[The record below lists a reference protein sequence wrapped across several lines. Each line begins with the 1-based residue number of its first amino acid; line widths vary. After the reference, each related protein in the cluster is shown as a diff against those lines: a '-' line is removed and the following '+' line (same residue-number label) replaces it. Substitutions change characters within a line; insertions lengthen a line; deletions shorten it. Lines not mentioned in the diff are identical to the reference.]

1 MPVSR
6 DNTHTLNSALS
17 KPMKHLL
24 TVGGLFALITSLVF
38 PAIAQTA
45 EASSPLLTDALG
57 QSFWQQLD
65 TNGAFKKELISKL
78 ATQAYRQIGPVPAVR
93 VSLMPGHA
101 LESPSILLE
110 YQTRFHGTINIQGG
124 PFGGTCVQVPGG
136 RDAYAHRT
144 FYGGTEDT
152 NARQQFLDLFAKRA
166 KMPSNR
172 RKDITPEFDALFA
185 KYIPEVPFEK
195 VHGGL
200 TNLLL
205 ELVRQNQSA
214 GATVLTNPAEGE
226 FGVKLN
232 ANLYAYIRNF
242 SKGSRGSR
250 VESSDPYLW
259 LILSGGPKPMP
270 TKYLPAFPGAEGFGA
285 MTTGGRGGKVIYVT
299 TTNASGPGSFAE
311 AVNTKGPRTV
321 LFKVSGQIVLPKD
334 VWIREP
340 DLTLIGYNAP
350 GEGVEICGR
359 LCVAA
364 DNIIMRGMRW
374 RLRPPLSA
382 DGSNTEGDLHNIIFD
397 HCSFAYGSD
406 EALRFIGETH
416 TFWNYTLQYCIIGP
430 GMAGLGTHPYGPEV
444 GGVGS
449 IHHCILNNALS
460 RSPEVDCA
468 RLDWRNNLMYNL
480 RSGHSKRLTS
490 QFNFVNN
497 LVIDNPEQGYSYSF
511 GATANNYIDGNF
523 RDKNGELIPF
533 GPGASATSTEDTD
546 GDFAPD
552 PNEVMKQPWRV
563 MPVTTVAAA
572 DLEKLLLPILGAY
585 LPKRDTTDAH
595 WMAGVATRTGKPA
608 FWDKNDPNWKSY
620 NQGSND
626 RDAFMRWDSAH
637 FPPPAAGAVAATDT
651 DGDGLP
657 DDWELANKLDP
668 KNPADGAADTD
679 KDGYTNLE
687 EYLNRTDSRKFVDY
701 TNPVNNKHT
710 LH

>member
-1 MPVSR
+1 
-6 DNTHTLNSALS
+6 
-17 KPMKHLL
+17 
-24 TVGGLFALITSLVF
+24 LF
-38 PAIAQTA
+38 
-45 EASSPLLTDALG
+45 D
-57 QSFWQQLD
+57 
-65 TNGAFKKELISKL
+65 
-78 ATQAYRQIGPVPAVR
+78 
-93 VSLMPGHA
+93 
-101 LESPSILLE
+101 
-110 YQTRFHGTINIQGG
+110 
-124 PFGGTCVQVPGG
+124 
-136 RDAYAHRT
+136 
-144 FYGGTEDT
+144 
-152 NARQQFLDLFAKRA
+152 KRA
-166 KMPSNR
+166 KTASNR
-172 RKDITPEFDALFA
+172 RKDLTPEFDALFA
-185 KYIPEVPFEK
+185 KHIPEVPFEK
-195 VHGGL
+195 VYGGL

-205 ELVRQNQSA
+205 ELVSENKSK
-214 GATVLTNPAEGE
+214 GASVLVNPPEGQ

-232 ANLYAYIRNF
+232 DNLYAYIRDF
-242 SKGSRGSR
+242 SQGSRGSR

-299 TTNASGPGSFAE
+299 NTNSSGPGSFAE
-311 AVNTKGPRTV
+311 AVNTQGPRTV
-321 LFKVSGQIVLPKD
+321 LFKVSGQIVLPRD

-350 GEGVEICGR
+350 GDGIEICGR
-359 LCVAA
+359 LCMAA
-364 DNIIMRGMRW
+364 DNVIMRGMRW

-382 DGSNTEGDLHNIIFD
+382 DGSNTEGDLQNIIFD

-497 LVIDNPEQGYSYSF
+497 LVIDNPDQGYSYQF
-511 GATANNYIDGNF
+511 GATANNYISGNL
-523 RDKNGELIPF
+523 RDKNGKMIPF
-533 GPGASATSTEDTD
+533 GPGASASAPGTEDND

-552 PNEVMKQPWRV
+552 PKEVMKQPWRV
-563 MPVTTVAAA
+563 MPVTTHAAV
-572 DLEKLLLPILGAY
+572 DLEKRLLPILGAY

-595 WMAGVATRTGKPA
+595 WMEGVATRKGKPA
-608 FWDKNDPNWKSY
+608 FWDKNDPGWKSY

-626 RDAFMRWDSAH
+626 RAAFTPWDSAS
-637 FPPPAAGAVAATDT
+637 FPPPASGATPVVDT
-651 DGDGLP
+651 DGDGMP
-657 DDWELANKLDP
+657 DNWELTHKLDP
-668 KNPADGAADTD
+668 KSPADGVADPD

-687 EYLNRTDSRKFVDY
+687 EYLNRTQPRQFVDY
-701 TNPVNNKHT
+701 TDLANNKHT